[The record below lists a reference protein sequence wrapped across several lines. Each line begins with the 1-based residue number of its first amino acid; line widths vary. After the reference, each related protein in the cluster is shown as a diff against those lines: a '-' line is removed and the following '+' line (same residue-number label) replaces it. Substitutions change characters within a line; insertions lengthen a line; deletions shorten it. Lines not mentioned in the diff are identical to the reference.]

1 VTARLATPEG
11 YTYES
16 GAVLKTPL
24 SDTLVKAVSAH
35 MEGRTMVAEFRKAD
49 IDNNVPAGASVP
61 LVLTANFLHG
71 GVQKA
76 LTSSVN
82 VAVTK

>member
-1 VTARLATPEG
+1 
-11 YTYES
+11 
-16 GAVLKTPL
+16 
-24 SDTLVKAVSAH
+24 
-35 MEGRTMVAEFRKAD
+35 
-49 IDNNVPAGASVP
+49 VP